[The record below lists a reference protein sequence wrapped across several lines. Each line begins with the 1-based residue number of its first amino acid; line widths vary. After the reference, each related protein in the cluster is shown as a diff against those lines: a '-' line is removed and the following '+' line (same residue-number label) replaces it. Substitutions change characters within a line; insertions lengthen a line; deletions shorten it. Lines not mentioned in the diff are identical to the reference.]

1 VIVADTGIP
10 SAVTESRAGRGIF
23 RLRPAPGKP
32 GRLNF
37 IDVLR
42 GWAVLVMIETHVLNG
57 MLDPIHTHSLAFK
70 VLNFI
75 NGLVAPAFLF
85 ASGMAFALATRRKL
99 ADYLSLRPPLFRQ
112 LGRLGLLFII
122 GYGLHIPKFEYHH
135 LRYDAGEAAWR
146 SFAQVDVLQCIAVS
160 LLILL
165 LLLLMLRTERRVY
178 AAAGVLLTGIVFTTP
193 LIWEIDFWNLL
204 PIPLAEYFNGLHAS
218 LFPLF
223 PWAAFVLA
231 GALSGYYY
239 LESSGAATR
248 SSALLPGHPAGPA
261 VVRAGPAGAR
271 AGMLRFVWLG
281 IAMAAASFMV
291 EPLASVLYPV
301 YDYWKTS
308 PSFTM
313 LRMGLVMLILA
324 GLYFYE
330 RARGFSPSSL
340 LALAGR
346 ESLLVYSVHLMIIYG
361 NFNGP
366 HLVDRIAFRFGFP
379 EVFGLSALLIA
390 LMVVLALVWNL
401 IKAGP
406 AWIHRGVE
414 LAVVAGFAYVFFV
427 GI

>member
-1 VIVADTGIP
+1 
-10 SAVTESRAGRGIF
+10 
-23 RLRPAPGKP
+23 
-32 GRLNF
+32 
-37 IDVLR
+37 
-42 GWAVLVMIETHVLNG
+42 MIETHVLNG
-57 MLDPIHTHSLAFK
+57 MLNPVYTHSPAFK

-85 ASGMAFALATRRKL
+85 ASGMAFAIATRRKL

-112 LGRLGLLFII
+112 FGRLALLLII

-135 LRYDAGEAAWR
+135 LRYDVGEAAWR

-160 LLILL
+160 LLILQ

-178 AAAGVLLTGIVFTTP
+178 AAAVILLTGIVFTTP
-193 LIWEIDFWNLL
+193 LIWGIDFWNLL
-204 PIPLAEYFNGLHAS
+204 PIPPAEYFNGLHAS

-231 GALSGYYY
+231 GALSGYFY

-248 SSALLPGHPAGPA
+248 SSAPLPGHPP
-261 VVRAGPAGAR
+261 GPAGAR
-271 AGMLRFVWLG
+271 ASMTRFVWFG
-281 IAMAAASFMV
+281 IAMAAASFMI

-301 YDYWKTS
+301 YDYWRMS

-313 LRMGLVMLILA
+313 LRTGLVMLVLA
-324 GLYFYE
+324 SLYFYE

-346 ESLLVYSVHLMIIYG
+346 ESLLVYTVHLMIIYG

-379 EVFGLSALLIA
+379 EVFALSTLLIA
-390 LMVVLALVWNL
+390 LMVLLALVWNL